1 MLLWAGR
8 WHASAPI
15 VDLRAELQFGL
26 RHSHDISNAKITCIK
41 YRHCT
46 LIQLFRFLYII
57 CSNISFYFYLVENVG
72 QIGEREILNF
82 ASMNLALK
90 LRYRWRRTYYTSS
103 GLFSRILVSFM
114 ARKFPASSSFSMS
127 ADFGIQC
134 LPYFFLLG
142 AVISY
147 QAPTSRT
154 ADSRVPTCHRYTLL
168 TFHSFWLTNKPPLT
182 VTPAYSKF
190 H

>member
-1 MLLWAGR
+1 MPPHQSWTFVLSCNSDCVILMTFPTPKLL
-8 WHASAPI
+8 ASNTVIA
-15 VDLRAELQFGL
+15 LSFSYLGF
-26 RHSHDISNAKITCIK
+26 
-41 YRHCT
+41 CT
-46 LIQLFRFLYII
+46 LFVQISVFIFLWWK
-57 CSNISFYFYLVENVG
+57 NVG

-134 LPYFFLLG
+134 CHTFFLLG

-168 TFHSFWLTNKPPLT
+168 SFHSFWLTNKPPLT

-190 H
+190 HECYPSA